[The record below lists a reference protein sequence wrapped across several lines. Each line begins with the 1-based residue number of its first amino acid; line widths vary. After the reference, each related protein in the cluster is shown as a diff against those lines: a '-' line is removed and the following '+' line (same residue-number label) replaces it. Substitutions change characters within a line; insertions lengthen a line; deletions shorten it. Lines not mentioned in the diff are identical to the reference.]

1 MRSYL
6 IDELSAADLARI
18 TGALEA
24 RGYESPLDGV
34 YYLPAPL
41 DLLSEEQAAHAG
53 ECGPYVLILEA
64 GEDFLRLELLV
75 RGRGKLRCS
84 CIAYAG
90 PVLRELAIGLIDA
103 LIRECDIP
111 V

>member
-1 MRSYL
+1 MRSYV
-6 IDELSAADLARI
+6 IDELNAADLERI
-18 TGALEA
+18 TGALES

-34 YYLPAPL
+34 YYLPVPL
-41 DLLSEEQAAHAG
+41 DLLSEEQSRHAS
-53 ECGPYVLILEA
+53 ECGPYVLILEI
-64 GEDFLRLELLV
+64 GEGFLRLELLV

-90 PVLRELAIGLIDA
+90 PELRELAVTLLDK